1 MTDVKCPICSWEA
14 ASYEGYRPSG
24 DGRAGEKFDCRR
36 CGPFFVS
43 RELLADLAHW
53 AQRKDED
60 TKRALLS
67 HAVRKMQRENGP
79 PFLTTHIVEEILKG
93 SLPSVF
99 QQAEN
104 LVLWLGTHLN
114 GPGETLSIQSP
125 THQSI
130 VGSRT
135 SAGFDFVLKHLF
147 KSGILTGTLVS
158 YTNTGSVG
166 SDATLTFDGWR
177 HFEELR
183 RGAVTSRKAFMAMQ
197 YGDSTLDKCV
207 DRARH
212 ALKKTGFTLQR
223 LDDVPKAG
231 LIDDRLRVEI
241 RTSRFLIADLT
252 HENAN
257 AYWEAG
263 FAEGLGKPVIYT
275 CEKSKFDTEKTRFN
289 TNHHLTVP
297 WSADDLPSF
306 EEALKATIR
315 ATLPDEAILQD
326 ADSGTTE
333 A

>member
-1 MTDVKCPICSWEA
+1 MTDVKCPICLWD
-14 ASYEGYRPSG
+14 ASSEGHRSSG
-24 DGRAGEKFDCRR
+24 DGRVGEKFACRR
-36 CGPFFVS
+36 CGPFVAS

-53 AQRKDED
+53 LEGKGED

-79 PFLTTHIVEEILKG
+79 PFLSTRIVEEILKG
-93 SLPSVF
+93 SLPSPF
-99 QQAEN
+99 QQADN

-114 GPGETLSIQSP
+114 GPGETLSIQSA

-135 SAGFDFVLKHLF
+135 PAGFDFVLKYLINL
-147 KSGILTGTLVS
+147 GILTGTLRKHI
-158 YTNTGSVG
+158 GSVIAD
-166 SDATLTFDGWR
+166 DATLTFEGWR
-177 HFEELR
+177 YFAQLH
-183 RGAVTSRKAFMAMQ
+183 RGAASSRKAFMAMK
-197 YGDSTLDKCV
+197 YGDSTLDQCV
-207 DRARH
+207 DRARD
-212 ALKKTGFTLQR
+212 ALKKTGFTLHR

-231 LIDDRLRVEI
+231 LIDDRLRVDI

-252 HENAN
+252 HENAG

-275 CEKSKFDTEKTRFN
+275 CEKSKFDRAKTHFD
-289 TNHHLTVP
+289 TNHHLTVL
-297 WSADDLPSF
+297 WSADHLSSF

>member
-1 MTDVKCPICSWEA
+1 
-14 ASYEGYRPSG
+14 
-24 DGRAGEKFDCRR
+24 
-36 CGPFFVS
+36 
-43 RELLADLAHW
+43 
-53 AQRKDED
+53 
-60 TKRALLS
+60 LS

-93 SLPSVF
+93 SLPSPF

-114 GPGETLSIQSP
+114 GPGETLSIHP
-125 THQSI
+125 TTHQSI

-135 SAGFDFVLKHLF
+135 PAGFGFVLEHLF
-147 KSGILTGTLVS
+147 DSGMLGGTLS
-158 YTNTGSVG
+158 KNIGST
-166 SDATLTFDGWR
+166 SADATLTFEGWR
-177 HFEELR
+177 YFNQLH
-183 RGAVTSRKAFMAMQ
+183 RGATSSRKAFMAMK
-197 YGDSTLDKCV
+197 YGDSTLDQCV
-207 DRARH
+207 DRARD
-212 ALKKTGFTLQR
+212 ALKKTAFTLQR

-231 LIDDRLRVEI
+231 LIDDQLRVDI

-252 HENAN
+252 HENAG

-275 CEKSKFDTEKTRFN
+275 CEKSKFDKEKTHFD

-315 ATLPDEAILQD
+315 ATLQ
-326 ADSGTTE
+326 
-333 A
+333 

>member
-1 MTDVKCPICSWEA
+1 MTDVNCPICSWP
-14 ASYEGYRPSG
+14 ASSEGHRSSG

-36 CGPFFVS
+36 CGPFVAS

-53 AQRKDED
+53 PQRKGED

-79 PFLTTHIVEEILKG
+79 PFLRTYTVEEILKG
-93 SLPSVF
+93 SLPSPF
-99 QQAEN
+99 QQADN

-114 GPGETLSIQSP
+114 GPGETLSIDSA

-135 SAGFDFVLKHLF
+135 PAGFEFVLKYLMDED
-147 KSGILTGTLVS
+147 ILTGKS
-158 YTNTGSVG
+158 RKHGSVIAD
-166 SDATLTFDGWR
+166 DATLTFKGWR
-177 HFEELR
+177 YFDQLH
-183 RGAVTSRKAFMAMQ
+183 RGAASSRKAFMAMK
-197 YGDSTLDKCV
+197 YGDSTLDQCV

-252 HENAN
+252 HENAG

-275 CEKSKFDTEKTRFN
+275 CEKSKFPKTHFD
-289 TNHHLTVP
+289 TNHHLTVL
-297 WSADDLPSF
+297 WSADELLIF
-306 EEALKATIR
+306 EEKLKATIR